1 MQPEILKGMVMKV
14 LKEFVIPFVG
24 LKEGVHDYE
33 FEIGKSFFESFEYS
47 EIEQGSIRAE
57 VSMEKKERMLIFN
70 FRLSGEVQLP
80 CDRCLAPLNMPIEGA
95 DRLIVKFG
103 LEYEEE
109 SEEILVIPETDSQID
124 ISSFI
129 YEYIM
134 LKLPIQKIHPEG
146 ENLCDQTV
154 VEKLEQ
160 HAQADTDPRWD
171 ALKDLKNNID

>member
-1 MQPEILKGMVMKV
+1 MVMKV

-47 EIEQGSIRAE
+47 EIEQGSVHAE

-80 CDRCLAPLNMPIEGA
+80 CDRCLSPLEMPIEGA

-103 LEYEEE
+103 SEYEEE
-109 SEEILVIPETDSQID
+109 SEEILIIPETDSMID

-134 LKLPIQKIHPEG
+134 LKLPIQRVHPES
-146 ENLCDQTV
+146 ENRCDQTV
-154 VEKLEQ
+154 VEMLDQQVQVE
-160 HAQADTDPRWD
+160 TDPRWD